1 MPEKFNAPILLKL
14 WEVPFKTEEVRAV
27 RKKLVLNL

>member
-1 MPEKFNAPILLKL
+1 MPEKFNDPILLKPS
-14 WEVPFKTEEVRAV
+14 EVPFKTEEVRAV

>member
-14 WEVPFKTEEVRAV
+14 REVPLKTEEVRV
-27 RKKLVLNL
+27 VINKLLFDH

>member
-1 MPEKFNAPILLKL
+1 MPEKYNAPILLKL
-14 WEVPFKTEEVRAV
+14 KGVPFKPEEVRAV